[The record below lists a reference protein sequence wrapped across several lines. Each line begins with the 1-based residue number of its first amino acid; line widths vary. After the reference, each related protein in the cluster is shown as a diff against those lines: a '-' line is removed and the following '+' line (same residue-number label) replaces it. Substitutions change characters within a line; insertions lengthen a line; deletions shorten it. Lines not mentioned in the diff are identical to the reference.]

1 MWRIE
6 VQEIGREPLPPVD
19 LPGDEL
25 LLGSGPRSAVRLP
38 AAVARPRHLVV
49 RKLGEAPLRIA
60 WLAEHALSVQGQ
72 ARRAGD
78 SGEAEAPLSLELGS
92 YRITV
97 GAAPAGSRV
106 TSPARTE
113 SLARELLRNLMGAS
127 APRLVVERGPEV
139 GSSRTLGAPESRL
152 RVGRGDEA
160 DWVILD
166 EDLSRVH
173 AEISHTWEGARVR
186 DLGSKNG
193 TRVDGAAVAPGGEGA
208 PLRDGSRLELGDVRL
223 RFVDD
228 AEAAAQEPSPAAQS
242 VARPAE
248 RPTARASRGGSLWL
262 AAVAALLAL
271 LALAAAGYLL
281 VAG

>member
-6 VQEIGREPLPPVD
+6 VQEAGREPLPPVD

-38 AAVARPRHLVV
+38 AAVARPRHLVL

-60 WLAEHALSVQGQ
+60 WLAEHAVSVQGQ

-78 SGEAEAPLSLELGS
+78 SGEAEAPLILELAS
-92 YRITV
+92 YRLTI

-106 TSPARTE
+106 TAPARTE
-113 SLARELLRNLMGAS
+113 SLARELLRNLMGAA

-152 RVGRGDEA
+152 RIGRGDEA

-173 AEISHTWEGARVR
+173 AEISHTWDGVQVR

-193 TRVDGAAVAPGGEGA
+193 TRVDGVAVAAGGEGA
-208 PLRDGSRLELGDVRL
+208 SLHHGAVLELGDVRL

-228 AEAAAQEPSPAAQS
+228 AEAAGEEAPR
-242 VARPAE
+242 ARPAA
-248 RPTARASRGGSLWL
+248 RPRARAARRGSLWL
-262 AAVAALLAL
+262 AAAAAVLAL
-271 LALAAAGYLL
+271 AALAAAGYLL